1 MWTEFKRAAASV
13 NITMVKDDQKGVV
26 VCIPCVVGF
35 GWTRQYHSHM
45 AVPLVLQISIGSTVQ
60 INLTSLNALTADYY
74 PDRTSIMQAASD
86 LFRCDDAGHSVSGAV
101 SGGAVWPEWRKKGK
115 QCIRGA

>member
-1 MWTEFKRAAASV
+1 
-13 NITMVKDDQKGVV
+13 MVKDDQKGV
-26 VCIPCVVGF
+26 
-35 GWTRQYHSHM
+35 HM